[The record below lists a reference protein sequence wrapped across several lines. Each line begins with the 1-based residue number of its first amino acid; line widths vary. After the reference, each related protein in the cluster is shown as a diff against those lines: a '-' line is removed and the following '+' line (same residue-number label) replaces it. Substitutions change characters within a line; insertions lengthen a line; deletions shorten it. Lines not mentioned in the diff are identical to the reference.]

1 MITTNTIECKNIYK
15 AYSTYTSLGVKN
27 FLLGK
32 KLKKPHG
39 FLREWALENISFS
52 VQQGTAFGI
61 IGRNGSGKTTL
72 LSLLLGVISAQKG
85 QVKVNGKIASLLEL
99 GAGFHPEL
107 TGRDNVFLYGSI
119 LGMRKKT
126 IEKKYDSIVKFSE
139 LGNAVDSP
147 IRTYSSGMI
156 ARLGFST
163 IIHYDADVLLID
175 EVLAVGDAHFQQ
187 KCFDYLIGYCKKGGT
202 LVIVSHSMDSVATL
216 CSHGICLDFGKTF
229 CSGKIEDII
238 KKYDALIKEANI

>member
-1 MITTNTIECKNIYK
+1 MTENAIECKNVYK
-15 AYSTYTSLGVKN
+15 AYSTYASLGVKN
-27 FLLGK
+27 LLLGK
-32 KLKKPHG
+32 KLKKSHS

-52 VQQGTAFGI
+52 IKQGTAFGI

-72 LSLLLGVISAQKG
+72 LSLLLGVIRTQQG
-85 QVKVNGKIASLLEL
+85 EVRVNGKIASLLEL

-119 LGMRKKT
+119 LGMRRRK
-126 IEKKYDSIVKFSE
+126 IEEKYDSIVRFSE
-139 LGNAVDSP
+139 LGNALDSP

-187 KCFDYLIGYCKKGGT
+187 KCFDYLKEYCKKGGT
-202 LVIVSHSMDSVATL
+202 LVIVSHSMESVAKL
-216 CSHGICLDFGKTF
+216 CKYGICLDFGKTF
-229 CSGKIEDII
+229 CSGEMEDTI
-238 KKYDALIKEANI
+238 KKYDVLMKSNF